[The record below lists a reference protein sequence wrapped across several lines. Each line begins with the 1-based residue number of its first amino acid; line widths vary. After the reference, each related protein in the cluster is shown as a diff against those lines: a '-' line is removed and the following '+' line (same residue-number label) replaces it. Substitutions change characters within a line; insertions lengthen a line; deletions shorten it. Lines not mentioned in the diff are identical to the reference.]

1 MSARLIF
8 STGSL
13 YLLDTEQCFGLA
25 AQAGFDGIEVM
36 CDDRWS
42 TRDPDYLASLAER
55 HRLPVLVIH
64 TPFSER
70 TPGWSQSGDEV
81 RRIEHTLRLAEN
93 LAAEAIVVH
102 LPERLSL
109 RRYRLLGRTVR
120 FPQPGRFGAVKT
132 WIEQLLP
139 HVQTHTRVKIAV
151 ENLPSKRVFGRV
163 VPHVWWNTVAEW
175 SGVHDHLT
183 LDTTHWA
190 THGVD
195 PLVAYRAAARRV
207 AHVHLSN
214 YDGREHRLP
223 HRGRLDLGA
232 LLRAM
237 AADGFA
243 GTICAELHPDALEFQ
258 DGTALRRNLR
268 ETVAFCRKHLATP
281 ATARLSRSA

>member
-1 MSARLIF
+1 MSARLVF

-13 YLLDTEQCFGLA
+13 YLLDTAQCFALA
-25 AQAGFDGIEVM
+25 AEAGFDGVEVM

-42 TRDPDYLASLAER
+42 TRDPDYLAGLAER
-55 HRLPVLVIH
+55 YRLPVLVVH
-64 TPFSER
+64 TPFSVR
-70 TPGWSQSGDEV
+70 TPGWSQGGDEV
-81 RRIEHTLRLAEN
+81 RRIEHTLRLAET
-93 LAAEAIVVH
+93 LGAEAIVVH
-102 LPERLSL
+102 LPERVWL

-120 FPQPGRFGAVKT
+120 IPQPSRFGAVKT
-132 WIEQLLP
+132 WIEQQLP
-139 HVQTHTRVKIAV
+139 QVQARTKVKIAV
-151 ENLPSKRVFGRV
+151 ENMPSRRVLGWV
-163 VPHVWWNTVAEW
+163 VPHVWWNTVAKW
-175 SGVHDHLT
+175 SRVHDQLT
-183 LDTTHWA
+183 LDSTHWA

-223 HRGRLDLGA
+223 HRGRLNLGA

-258 DGTALRRNLR
+258 DGVALRRNLR
-268 ETVAFCRKHLATP
+268 ETVAFCREHLATP
-281 ATARLSRSA
+281 ATARRS